1 MKGTLGWRFLLIIA
15 VLIGALI
22 FLFPTLVKEIPDWW
36 PKFFPQD
43 KIHLGL
49 DLQGGVHLTYEVEAE
64 KAVEGWVEQ
73 TKNELKNALSK
84 ESIFY
89 TSLER
94 VAGDVI
100 EVVLLNPDVKQK
112 FDGFMKD
119 QYPLWK
125 ETSMQKE
132 GDRVKVRLE
141 MDLKQKAEIQKS
153 AIDQALETIR
163 NRVDQ
168 FGVAEPEIERQG
180 ENMILVQ
187 LPGIKDPERAKD
199 LIGKTALLEFKL
211 VDDEYDA
218 GRAPAGNIP
227 IGDVLLYERQVDP
240 KTGSVSKVPYLIKD
254 KTLMTGNVL
263 KDARVKLDQNN
274 RPYVGISFY
283 PAGAKLFEQIT
294 GDYVGRR
301 LAIILDNNIYSA
313 PVIKQRISGG
323 EAIIE
328 GRFTMED
335 ARDLAIVLRAGSL
348 PAPVKV
354 LEERTVGPSLG
365 QDSINKGIKSVIIGS
380 LLVVLFML
388 VYYHLSGLVADVAL
402 SMNIVLLLGAL
413 AAFGARLTLPG
424 LAGIALTVG
433 MAVDA
438 NVLIYER
445 IREEMR
451 LGKPPRTALDA
462 GYSRAFL
469 TVVDT
474 HVTTFI
480 SALVLLQF
488 GTGPIKGFA
497 VTLALGVAASMFTAF
512 VVTKFI
518 FDYVLSQVRVKRLSV

>member
-1 MKGTLGWRFLLIIA
+1 LLIIA
-15 VLIGALI
+15 ILIGALI
-22 FLFPTLVKEIPDWW
+22 FLFPTLVKENPDWW

-49 DLQGGVHLTYEVEAE
+49 DLQGGVYLTYGVEAE
-64 KAVEGWVEQ
+64 KAVEGRLEQ
-73 TKNELKNALSK
+73 IKNDLKDALAK
-84 ESIFY
+84 EGIFY
-89 TSLER
+89 TAIER
-94 VAGDVI
+94 VPGNAI
-100 EVVLLNPDVKQK
+100 EIVLLNPDVKMK
-112 FDGFMKD
+112 FDTFMKD
-119 QYPLWK
+119 RYPLLK
-125 ETSMQKE
+125 EASVQKE
-132 GDRVKVRLE
+132 GDRVKVLLG
-141 MDLKQKAEIQKS
+141 MDPKQMEEIQKS
-153 AIDQALETIR
+153 AIEQALETIR

-168 FGVAEPEIERQG
+168 FGVAEPEIERAGQ
-180 ENMILVQ
+180 NMILVQ
-187 LPGIKDPERAKD
+187 LPGIKDPERAKE

-211 VDDEYDA
+211 VDEGADTS
-218 GRAPAGNIP
+218 RALSGTIPAG
-227 IGDVLLYERQVDP
+227 DVILYERAKDP
-240 KTGSVSKVPYLIKD
+240 QTGAVTKIPYLIKD
-254 KTLMTGNVL
+254 KILMTGDAL
-263 KDARVKLDQNN
+263 KDARVKLDQNS
-274 RPYVGISFY
+274 RPYVGISFH
-283 PAGAKLFEQIT
+283 PAGARLFEQIT
-294 GDYVGRR
+294 GENVGRR

-313 PVIKQRISGG
+313 PVIKQRIGGG

-335 ARDLAIVLRAGSL
+335 ARDLAIVLRAGTL
-348 PAPVKV
+348 PAPVKI

-388 VYYHLSGLVADVAL
+388 IYYRLSGLVADVAL

-413 AAFGARLTLPG
+413 AALGARLTLPG

-480 SALVLLQF
+480 AALVLLQF

-497 VTLALGVAASMFTAF
+497 VTLALGVAGSMFTAF

-518 FDYVLSQVRVKRLSV
+518 FDYVLSQVHVKRLSV

>member
-1 MKGTLGWRFLLIIA
+1 MKSSLQWRFLLIICI
-15 VLIGALI
+15 LIFALI
-22 FLFPTLVKEIPDWW
+22 FLFPTLVKEIPTWW

-49 DLQGGVHLTYEVEAE
+49 DLQGGVHLTYEVEAD
-64 KAVEGWVEQ
+64 KAVESSVERI
-73 TKNELKNALSK
+73 KNDLGDNLRK
-84 ESIFY
+84 EHI
-89 TSLER
+89 TSLSIDR
-94 VAGDVI
+94 VQGDKI
-100 EVVLLNPDVKQK
+100 EVILLNPEVKQK
-112 FDGFMKD
+112 FDTYLKD
-119 QYPLWK
+119 QYPTLK
-125 ETSMQKE
+125 EEGSQKE
-132 GDRVKVRLE
+132 GDRVKVILG
-141 MDLKQKAEIQKS
+141 MDPRQIAEIKKS

-211 VDDEYDA
+211 VDEDA
-218 GRAPAGNIP
+218 DLNRALAGDIP
-227 IGDVLLYERQVDP
+227 FGDSIIYQRVEDP
-240 KTGSVSKVPYLIKD
+240 KTGAVRRIPYVIKD
-254 KTLMTGNVL
+254 KTLMTGDVL
-263 KDARVKLDQNN
+263 KDARVRIDQNN
-274 RPYVGISFY
+274 RSYIGISLH

-294 GDYVGRR
+294 TDNVGRR

-313 PVIKQRISGG
+313 PVIKQPISGG
-323 EAIIE
+323 EAVIE
-328 GRFTMED
+328 GRFTIEE

-348 PAPVKV
+348 PAPVKI

-365 QDSINKGIKSVIIGS
+365 QDSINKGIKSIIVGS

-388 VYYHLSGLVADVAL
+388 VYYRLSGLVADVAL
-402 SMNIVLLLGAL
+402 CMNIVLLLAAL
-413 AAFGARLTLPG
+413 AVLGARLTLPG
-424 LAGIALTVG
+424 MAGIALTVG

-438 NVLIYER
+438 NVLIFER

-451 LGKPPRTALDA
+451 LGKPPGMTLEA

-480 SALVLLQF
+480 SALVLLQY

-497 VTLALGVAASMFTAF
+497 VTLAIGVAASMFTAF
-512 VVTKFI
+512 VVTRFI
-518 FDYVLSQVRVKRLSV
+518 FDLVLHNVRVKRLSV